1 MNMSTLTMTPSD
13 LGLLSPHVVIS
24 LESARIPLRVLAR
37 SFAALIVLT
46 ALIAPDCC
54 LTGSHVHGADLDG
67 FVPVCLGRAVW
78 R

>member
-1 MNMSTLTMTPSD
+1 MYALTMTTSD
-13 LGLLSPHVVIS
+13 LGPLSPNIEAS
-24 LESARIPLRVLAR
+24 LESARVTLRVLAR
-37 SFAALIVLT
+37 SFAALIVLS

-67 FVPVCLGRAVW
+67 FGRVCLNRAVW

>member
-1 MNMSTLTMTPSD
+1 MSVLTMTASD
-13 LGLLSPHVVIS
+13 FGPLSPHVATS
-24 LESARIPLRVLAR
+24 LKGARIPLPILAR

-54 LTGSHVHGADLDG
+54 LTGSHAHGAGLDG
-67 FVPVCLGRAVW
+67 FGPVCFSRAVS

>member
-1 MNMSTLTMTPSD
+1 MNMSVLTMTTSD
-13 LGLLSPHVVIS
+13 LGLLSPHVAIS
-24 LESARIPLRVLAR
+24 LKSARIPLRVLAR

>member
-1 MNMSTLTMTPSD
+1 MSALTMTTSD
-13 LGLLSPHVVIS
+13 LGLLSPHVAIS
-24 LESARIPLRVLAR
+24 LNSARIPLRVITR

-54 LTGSHVHGADLDG
+54 LSGSHADGADLDG
-67 FVPVCLGRAVW
+67 FGPVCFSRAVW

>member
-1 MNMSTLTMTPSD
+1 MYALTMTTSD
-13 LGLLSPHVVIS
+13 LGSLSPNVEAS
-24 LESARIPLRVLAR
+24 LKSARIHLRVLAR

-67 FVPVCLGRAVW
+67 FGRVCFSRAVW

>member
-1 MNMSTLTMTPSD
+1 MSALTMTTND
-13 LGLLSPHVVIS
+13 LGLLSPHVAIS
-24 LESARIPLRVLAR
+24 LKNARIPSRVLAR

-54 LTGSHVHGADLDG
+54 LAGSHAHGADRDG
-67 FVPVCLGRAVW
+67 FVPICFSRAVW

>member
-1 MNMSTLTMTPSD
+1 MNMSVLTTTTSD
-13 LGLLSPHVVIS
+13 PDLLSPHVAIS
-24 LESARIPLRVLAR
+24 LKSARIPLLVLAR

-54 LTGSHVHGADLDG
+54 LTGSHAHGAGLDG
-67 FVPVCLGRAVW
+67 FGPVCFSRAVW

>member
-1 MNMSTLTMTPSD
+1 MAALTMTTSD
-13 LGLLSPHVVIS
+13 LGLLSPRLATS
-24 LESARIPLRVLAR
+24 LKSARAPLSVLAR

-54 LTGSHVHGADLDG
+54 LIRSHVHGADLEG
-67 FVPVCLGRAVW
+67 FAPICFSRAVW

>member
-1 MNMSTLTMTPSD
+1 MSTLTMTTSD

-54 LTGSHVHGADLDG
+54 LTGSHALGADLDG
-67 FVPVCLGRAVW
+67 IGPVCFSRVVW